1 MDTKQ
6 FKKILN
12 ESISTNGN
20 SIFEIKTGS
29 SDIETRIREEFIA
42 DWHYALQKYQEDVV
56 RKKEKEAR
64 HR

>member
-20 SIFEIKTGS
+20 SIFEIKTGT
-29 SDIETRIREEFIA
+29 ETRTRETFIA
-42 DWHYALQKYQEDVV
+42 DWYYALQKYQ
-56 RKKEKEAR
+56 
-64 HR
+64 